1 MDLANGRGSG
11 RMFFVKMYGIALS
24 GHANAIAGERLTQT
38 NFLSAHGLQKVR
50 SVIRKR
56 SEAVDCPKLSGFGP
70 GGFHRIFLIP
80 LTIRNERSAFGR
92 IFFKTAVRPMYY
104 PFR

>member
-1 MDLANGRGSG
+1 MP
-11 RMFFVKMYGIALS
+11 
-24 GHANAIAGERLTQT
+24 QT

-56 SEAVDCPKLSGFGP
+56 SEAVDCPKLSGFGT

-80 LTIRNERSAFGR
+80 LTIRNERSAFRENILLKRPFGR
-92 IFFKTAVRPMYY
+92 YIIRLDSGCVFMIYLYIVVGPDNLSYI
-104 PFR
+104 